1 MGRPRT
7 FDEEQLLDCAQETFW
22 ANGYAATRV
31 EDIGSAS
38 GVGNGSIYAAY
49 GSKLGLF
56 LAVFGRYCEG
66 RVRLVDSVVSA
77 HSGTFEEAV
86 ANYLDAIIADCTTHP
101 DRRGCLMLN
110 SIAEL
115 GSRHPE
121 VVDISGR
128 TIRALEEIL
137 QARVVQAISDGELA
151 LPAEESECLS
161 AHIVLVSQGLIQLS
175 RTGASTDK
183 LHTIARTSSRMSS
196 LLTAA

>member
-1 MGRPRT
+1 MGRPRS

-22 ANGYAATRV
+22 TTGYAATRV
-31 EDIGSAS
+31 EDIGRVS
-38 GVGNGSIYAAY
+38 GLGNGSIYGAY

-66 RVRLVDSVVSA
+66 RVRMVDSVVGA
-77 HSGTFEEAV
+77 HRGTFEDAV
-86 ANYLDAIIADCTTHP
+86 ANYLDAIIADCTIHP

-110 SIAEL
+110 SITEL

-121 VVDISGR
+121 VVDIGSR
-128 TIRALEEIL
+128 TLSALEEIVR
-137 QARVVQAISDGELA
+137 ARVLQGVSDGELA
-151 LPAEESECLS
+151 VPDDEGASLS

-196 LLTAA
+196 LLAAA